1 MRKQRI
7 GLQLKV
13 VDNGCSGTGVSF
25 TGLYGTTALGTKRTS
40 GNVRSS
46 VANGRKADMA
56 RTVQFGRK

>member
-25 TGLYGTTALGTKRTS
+25 TGLYGTTALGTKRTCC
-40 GNVRSS
+40 RSRLMS
-46 VANGRKADMA
+46 VVGGRTDLA
-56 RTVQFGRK
+56 RIRPEV